1 MAVKLI
7 DVSEWQGNI
16 DYVKVKASGIKGV
29 IIRAG
34 YGKYDYQKD
43 KFFEQNYTK
52 AKAAGLDCGVYWY
65 SYADST
71 ASAIEEARVCMKAL
85 KGKKF
90 EYPIYFDL
98 EEQSQFSR
106 GRAFC
111 DSIVKTFCGEL
122 EKNGYFAGLYISR
135 SPLQTYISSDVANR
149 YALWI
154 AEYGSRCNYNG
165 SYGMWQYSSTGRV
178 NGINGNVD
186 MDECYVDYPKLIK
199 EGGFNGYTKPA
210 QLKVLDADGLK
221 YDDKNGLAVLTLKQ
235 LLYIAKKKGWITA
248 NFKNDMGFGD
258 GTQKAVNEM
267 LKRWGYKQNGIA
279 GENFIKKLANSL
291 GK

>member
-7 DVSEWQGNI
+7 DVSEWQGSI
-16 DYVKVKASGIKGV
+16 DYEKVKASGIKGV

-71 ASAIEEARVCMKAL
+71 ASAIEEANVCMKAL

-111 DSIVKTFCGEL
+111 DSIVKAFCGEL

-178 NGINGNVD
+178 NGISGNVD

-199 EGGFNGYTKPA
+199 EGGFNGYIKPV
-210 QLKVLDADGLK
+210 QLKTLDTNGLK
-221 YDDKNGLAVLTLKQ
+221 YDDKNGLAVLALKQ

-248 NFKNDMGFGD
+248 NFKNDYGFGD
-258 GTQKAVNEM
+258 GTQAAVNEL
-267 LKRWGYKQNGIA
+267 LKRFGYKQNGVA
-279 GENFIKKLANSL
+279 GENFIKKLGEGL
-291 GK
+291 K

>member
-1 MAVKLI
+1 MKRKVI
-7 DVSEWQGNI
+7 DVSEWQDNI
-16 DYVKVKASGIKGV
+16 DFAKVKADGVTGV

-34 YGKYDYQKD
+34 YGKYDYQRD
-43 KFFEQNYTK
+43 KMFDTNYAK
-52 AKAAGLDCGVYWY
+52 AKAAGLNCGVYWY

-71 ASAIEEARVCMKAL
+71 ASAIEEAKVCMKAL

-111 DSIVKTFCGEL
+111 DSIVKAFCGEL

-210 QLKVLDADGLK
+210 TIKVLDSDGLK
-221 YDDKNGLAVLTLKQ
+221 YDDKNGLAVLALKQ

-267 LKRWGYKQNGIA
+267 LKRWKYKQNGVA
-279 GENFIKKLANSL
+279 GENFIKKLGEEL
-291 GK
+291 K

>member
-1 MAVKLI
+1 MRRKVI

-16 DYVKVKASGIKGV
+16 DFAKVKADGVTGV

-34 YGKYDYQKD
+34 YGKYDYQRD
-43 KFFEQNYTK
+43 KMFDANYAKT
-52 AKAAGLDCGVYWY
+52 KAAGLDCGVYWY

-71 ASAIEEARVCMKAL
+71 ASAIEEARVCMSII

-90 EYPIYFDL
+90 EYPVYFDL

-111 DSIVKTFCGEL
+111 DSIVKAFCGEL
-122 EKNGYFAGLYISR
+122 EKHGYFAGLYISR

-178 NGINGNVD
+178 NGISGNVD
-186 MDECYVDYPKLIK
+186 MDECYVDYPKIIK
-199 EGGFNGYTKPA
+199 EGGFNGYTKA
-210 QLKVLDADGLK
+210 SQLKVLDTTGLK
-221 YDDKNGLAVLTLKQ
+221 YNDKSIAVLALKQ
-235 LLYIAKKKGWITA
+235 LMYIAKAKGWIKS
-248 NFKNDMGFGD
+248 NFKNDYGFGD
-258 GTQKAVNEM
+258 GTQNAVNEL
-267 LKRWGYKQNGIA
+267 LKRFGYKQNGIA
-279 GENFIKKLANSL
+279 GDNFIKLLGEKL
-291 GK
+291 K